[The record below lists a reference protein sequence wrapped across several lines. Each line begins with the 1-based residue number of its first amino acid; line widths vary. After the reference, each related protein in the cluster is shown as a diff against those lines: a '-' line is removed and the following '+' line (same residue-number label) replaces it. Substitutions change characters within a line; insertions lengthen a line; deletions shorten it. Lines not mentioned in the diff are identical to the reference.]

1 MEISKTKHEE
11 EIGQLKE
18 EISQTKKRQWVSRIR
33 QGLGLGLGDGDQQ
46 DQARRGDWT
55 AQGRDITD

>member
-18 EISQTKKRQWVSRIR
+18 EISQTKKRQQVSRIR
-33 QGLGLGLGDGDQQ
+33 QGVGLGDGDQQ
-46 DQARRGDWT
+46 DQA
-55 AQGRDITD
+55 